1 MWDSVFR
8 SFRPGLV
15 SSEAD
20 LARAEAQ
27 LGFPLPQSYRSFA
40 QECGAGRIGGHLR
53 IFTPVPVAA
62 ADLSARAHLI
72 SHGVA
77 LALDGLRDGDSDEP
91 HRFTIEGDADAEL
104 MERACFFGQTERGD
118 FLFFDVTPG
127 FPEYDIWVLCADLE
141 TVHFGGADLAILL
154 RGLQGLEVLHILG
167 EGEGPLPATFEG
179 DDATALE
186 QLGAAAS

>member
-8 SFRPGLV
+8 SFRPGLT

-20 LARAEAQ
+20 LARAEAE

-40 QECGAGRIGGHLR
+40 RECGAGRVGGHLR
-53 IFTPVPVAA
+53 IFTPVPVEA
-62 ADLSARAHLI
+62 ADLSSRAHLI

-118 FLFFDVTPG
+118 FVFFDVTPG

-141 TVHFGGADLAILL
+141 TVHFGGADLAAFL
-154 RGLQGLEVLHILG
+154 RGLQGLEILHILG
-167 EGEGPLPATFEG
+167 DGEGPLPATFEG
-179 DDATALE
+179 DDAAALE
-186 QLGAAAS
+186 QLGALAS